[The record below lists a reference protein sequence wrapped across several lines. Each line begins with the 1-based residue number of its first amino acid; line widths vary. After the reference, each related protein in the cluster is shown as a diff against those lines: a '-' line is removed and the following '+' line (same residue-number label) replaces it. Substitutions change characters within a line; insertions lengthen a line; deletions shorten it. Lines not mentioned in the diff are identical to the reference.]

1 MYDAIRVVML
11 TLMNDNSDSWA
22 FTMII
27 LGEGQNA
34 TVERVNI
41 IFINIYNNVFKF
53 MGNTYNLSRQ
63 HIFAAFLNVYQ
74 APIQYV

>member
-22 FTMII
+22 FTRII
-27 LGEGQNA
+27 LGEGQNV

-41 IFINIYNNVFKF
+41 IFVNI
-53 MGNTYNLSRQ
+53 
-63 HIFAAFLNVYQ
+63 
-74 APIQYV
+74 